1 VPRSHARIL
10 VSIWTDTDF
19 RALSPEAQRTYML
32 LLSQGS
38 LNNAGVLP
46 LTVKRWAAGCNAT
59 TTGDVEKALA
69 ELDEHRYVAVDED
82 TEELLVRSFIRNDG
96 ISKQPQMLKSAL
108 KEAVGIES
116 PRLRAVLAQELRR
129 LGRDDCSFT
138 ADQIDPGF
146 PPDPPNGGGS
156 PIQAPRSLPEACPQ
170 PAATLPEDSAQA
182 AELRRGRGRGS
193 SSSSVSSSS
202 VVGASKRGTR
212 IPDDFAVSQAMVVWA
227 RSETP
232 DVDGRF
238 ETQQFIDYWAAKAGK
253 DAVKLDWTRTWQT
266 WMRRAQRDA
275 ATRGPRLRSVP
286 APVLPADPA
295 DAFTDLRNR
304 AAALEASR
312 LIRASWIEPAQPPS
326 DQTPPRQWLHD
337 RAVEWIDAHEQEI
350 RAALTERKTG

>member
-10 VSIWTDTDF
+10 VSIWTDPDF
-19 RALSPEAQRTYML
+19 RALSPEAQRAYML

-46 LTVKRWAAGCNAT
+46 LTVKRWAAGCHAT

-69 ELDEHRYVAVDED
+69 ELDDHRYVVVDED
-82 TEELLVRSFIRNDG
+82 TEEVLVRSFIRNDG

-116 PRLRAVLAQELRR
+116 ARLRSVLAQELRKLER
-129 LGRDDCSFT
+129 ADCSFT

-146 PPDPPNGGGS
+146 TPDPPTGGGS
-156 PIQAPRSLPEACPQ
+156 PIQAPRSLPEGSSQ
-170 PAATLPEDSAQA
+170 PAVTLPEDSAKA

-193 SSSSVSSSS
+193 SSSPVSSSS
-202 VVGASKRGTR
+202 VDGASKRGTR
-212 IPDDFAVSQAMVVWA
+212 IPDDFSVSQAMVVWA
-227 RSETP
+227 SRECP
-232 DVDGRF
+232 DVDGRY
-238 ETQQFIDYWAAKAGK
+238 ETQQFVDYWASKAGK
-253 DAVKLDWTRTWQT
+253 DAVKLDWSRTWQT
-266 WMRRAQRDA
+266 WMRRAQRDV

-286 APVLPADPA
+286 APVLPADAA
-295 DAFTDLRNR
+295 DAFTDLRTR

-312 LIRASWIEPAQPPS
+312 LIRAPWIEPAQPPS
-326 DQTPPRQWLHD
+326 DRTNPQQWLHA